1 MFLLTGLT
9 LLLGLSR
16 SEGSPDVTRMND
28 IDRQISDLEQFLKSP
43 DHQQQSRNDIVSA
56 WSNLGE
62 KIYDLTDLRNEIL
75 LFLQFRLL

>member
-16 SEGSPDVTRMND
+16 SEGSQDATRMSD

-43 DHQQQSRNDIVSA
+43 DHQQRSRNDIVSA

-62 KIYDLTDLRNEIL
+62 KIYDLTDRRHDFL
-75 LFLQFRLL
+75 LFLL